1 MVQRLLLDTHGLLWV
16 AEGGWRLRTD
26 TYDAVNDLSNEV
38 FVSAV
43 SIWEIAIKLASG
55 RLSPAPDLDKA
66 LEAVERY
73 GFTELNVNFR
83 HAELAGNLPLH
94 HRDPFDRM
102 LIAQAQAEG
111 LTLVTDDSLIARYDV
126 PTMPAR

>member
-1 MVQRLLLDTHGLLWV
+1 MVQRLLLDTHSLLWV
-16 AEGGWRLRTD
+16 AEGGWRLRED
-26 TYDAVNDLSNEV
+26 TFDAINDLDNEV
-38 FVSAV
+38 LVSSV

-55 RLSPAPDLDKA
+55 RPIPIPDLEKA
-66 LEAVERY
+66 LEAVEKY
-73 GFTELNVNFR
+73 GFIELHITFR
-83 HAELAGNLPLH
+83 HAVLAASLPLH

-111 LTLVTDDSLIARYDV
+111 LTLVTDDSLIALYDV